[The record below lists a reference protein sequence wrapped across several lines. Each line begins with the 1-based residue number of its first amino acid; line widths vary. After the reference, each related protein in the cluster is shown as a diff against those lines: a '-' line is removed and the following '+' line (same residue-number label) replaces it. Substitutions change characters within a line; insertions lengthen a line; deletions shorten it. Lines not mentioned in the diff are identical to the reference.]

1 MILNLSNSKF
11 VFVFEFEFEKAK
23 MSLKFVT
30 ELELKFV
37 INDMDEIE
45 QKILDTNAGKQLS

>member
-1 MILNLSNSKF
+1 MILNLSNSK
-11 VFVFEFEFEKAK
+11 FVFEFEFEKAK

-37 INDMDEIE
+37 INDLDEIE
-45 QKILDTNAGKQLS
+45 QQILDTNAGKQLS

>member
-11 VFVFEFEFEKAK
+11 VFEFEFEKTK

-45 QKILDTNAGKQLS
+45 QHILDTNAGKQLS

>member
-1 MILNLSNSKF
+1 VILNLRNSKF
-11 VFVFEFEFEKAK
+11 IFKFEFEKAK

-45 QKILDTNAGKQLS
+45 QQIFDTDAGKQLS